1 MYAMKSGRGAKE
13 VLVNMIGNSIST
25 QPKVDKNRWMWKGL
39 NWNHSDIH
47 INN

>member
-25 QPKVDKNRWMWKGL
+25 QPKVDKNRWMWKSL
-39 NWNHSDIH
+39 NWNHTDIH